1 VVRIESHT
9 LIIKGVEG
17 VEKALKVYKF
27 TYKIDLVSINVE
39 GRSAKSPYSIFF
51 LMVIEGTLQKSSIY

>member
-51 LMVIEGTLQKSSIY
+51 LW